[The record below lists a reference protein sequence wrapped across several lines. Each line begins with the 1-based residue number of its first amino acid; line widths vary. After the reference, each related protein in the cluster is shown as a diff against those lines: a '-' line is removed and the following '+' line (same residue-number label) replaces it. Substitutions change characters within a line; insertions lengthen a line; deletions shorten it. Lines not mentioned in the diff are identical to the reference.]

1 MKRRWSFFPSFAV
14 WVLLLHLAT
23 LDSGCVALRP
33 LRAWRE
39 AAQANIAT
47 HFVLPELDVTH
58 GTTAATAARREALLL
73 DPPLP
78 LYDLYVVMPQE
89 DWELLWRAHDT
100 ALFKECQLLFFP
112 SNISQT
118 EEVKDEGEVK
128 GFQLGGKIAVNGF
141 SSLRYR
147 KKSFQLLLSAN
158 DQNFITAALLHN
170 EKEEAVLHRNM
181 KENKTEEER
190 TSPVLSID
198 FFGGKQVARLKQTPG
213 EERDGEGKEMQA
225 KNRKGQTLPSAKAKK
240 TAYLF
245 HQNSI
250 DTAKETAIL
259 QMHQKKMILR
269 SEYLDG
275 TFLRNKLVND
285 LIRAA
290 GGYAP
295 RTRFFRLFFV
305 ASSSSASYQ
314 LLSSLSHSSPPSA
327 ISSSSS
333 TLDTKYVGLYVANE
347 FIDENMMM
355 AHSLQ
360 DRPLWRELRN
370 NEADID
376 AFSGKLKG
384 KAYFGR
390 SCGHR
395 EACKELRTLLKSIPS
410 SKEELKKEYRD
421 EEAEDE
427 DEERNGSFGYRFIRK
442 HLEGK
447 MLDLRSFFAFH
458 IVNMWALNLDHQN
471 NFFFYRAVSSSS
483 IPFSPFVVV
492 NLDGDTS
499 FGKFGVPT
507 RVDVEVREIC
517 RPLLQPRWM
526 FRRLLEVPEYK
537 EYCKQE
543 TLRLLVDGPLNS
555 RSIRHRIL
563 SHSKHLRAA
572 IMEDH
577 QKWFG
582 KTMFDEEVEYL
593 LNVADTRSSL
603 RPYDYHP
610 SSSTSLVTPIFRST
624 LSFLFALLW
633 IQQRNN
639 QNKEHNRKLRTSTN
653 VGLRERKT
661 KEEDEDEEELEEG
674 RRKRRR
680 KDDMSLPVAAC
691 LPRSSTRS
699 SLCALFKKNL
709 GWKVGMEVLIFL
721 ALDVSLYRMMDR
733 LDTVEDGEMS
743 YNRVVI
749 YLGPSW
755 ALSCYTMLWLVLR
768 IWAFVSIVLG
778 ENHSNNDLLPKL
790 RQPKKELDDIFYF
803 PPSSTSGS
811 SLSSPTSSSSS
822 WRRRWKTAT
831 TTFLNIGS
839 SSRVNTPS
847 SSHRTHSPSA
857 SNFNRLHPP
866 FLFLFLRSFELL
878 VVCSMLIVIELFGDT
893 TSLVLFLPTLGLT
906 LSRWIVSCLRHY
918 RRSSLLFFFLVFFG
932 GIALLLWIAAVLFE
946 HVSETVYVD
955 PAWSEMQQLEEKD
968 GSFLQRWTGVM
979 FF

>member
-1 MKRRWSFFPSFAV
+1 MKRRWSFFFFFFV
-14 WVLLLHLAT
+14 WVLLLHLAS
-23 LDSGCVALRP
+23 LDSGCLALRP
-33 LRAWRE
+33 LTAWRK
-39 AAQANIAT
+39 AAQANMAT
-47 HFVLPELDVTH
+47 HFVLPELDLAQ
-58 GTTAATAARREALLL
+58 GTTTTGREALLL

-128 GFQLGGKIAVNGF
+128 GVQLGGKIAVNGF

-158 DQNFITAALLHN
+158 DQNFITAALLHD
-170 EKEEAVLHRNM
+170 EKAEEAVLHRNM

-190 TSPVLSID
+190 TTSPVLSID
-198 FFGGKQVARLKQTPG
+198 FFGGKQVARLKQTTG
-213 EERDGEGKEMQA
+213 EERQGDGKEMNA
-225 KNRKGQTLPSAKAKK
+225 KNRKGQLRPSAKAKK

-245 HQNSI
+245 HKNSI
-250 DTAKETAIL
+250 DNAKETAIL

-305 ASSSSASYQ
+305 ASSSSAPYQ

-327 ISSSSS
+327 LSSSSS
-333 TLDTKYVGLYVANE
+333 TLDTEYVGLYVANE

-355 AHSLQ
+355 AYY
-360 DRPLWRELRN
+360 DRPLWGELRN

-376 AFSGKLKG
+376 ALNGKLKG

-410 SKEELKKEYRD
+410 SKEELKEEYRD
-421 EEAEDE
+421 EEAEEE
-427 DEERNGSFGYRFIRK
+427 DEERPGSFGYRFIRK
-442 HLEGK
+442 HLEGR

-483 IPFSPFVVV
+483 ISFSPFVVV

-517 RPLLQPRWM
+517 KPLLQPRWM
-526 FRRLLEVPEYK
+526 FRRLLEVPEYR

-555 RSIRHRIL
+555 WSIRHRIL
-563 SHSKHLRAA
+563 GHSKHLRAA

-593 LNVADTRSSL
+593 LNVADTRSSI

-610 SSSTSLVTPIFRST
+610 SSSSSLVAPIFRST

-633 IQQRNN
+633 IQQHNN

-653 VGLRERKT
+653 VGPRERKM
-661 KEEDEDEEELEEG
+661 KEEDEEELEEG

-680 KDDMSLPVAAC
+680 RDDMLLPVAIC

-699 SLCALFKKNL
+699 SSLCAPFKKNL

-755 ALSCYTMLWLVLR
+755 ALSCYTILWLVLR
-768 IWAFVSIVLG
+768 VWAFVNIARG
-778 ENHSNNDLLPKL
+778 ENDSNNDLLPKL

-803 PPSSTSGS
+803 PTSSSTAS
-811 SLSSPTSSSSS
+811 SLSSSSSPTSSSS

-831 TTFLNIGS
+831 TTLLNIGS
-839 SSRVNTPS
+839 SSRVNTSS
-847 SSHRTHSPSA
+847 SSHRAHSPSA
-857 SNFNRLHPP
+857 SNYNRIHPP

-878 VVCSMLIVIELFGDT
+878 VVCSMLIVINLFGDT
-893 TSLVLFLPTLGLT
+893 TSLILFLPTLGLT

-918 RRSSLLFFFLVFFG
+918 RRSSLLLFFLVFFG

-955 PAWSEMQQLEEKD
+955 PVWSEMQQLEEND